1 MTVIVLLI
9 LAGVS
14 LNAIIGDNGVIT
26 NSMNAKVKNGM
37 AVLEEFLQEKY
48 VENYDKVESQP
59 SKILGLMKIPSVS
72 LYFYKPTVGVL
83 NYVVDSDGDALYLID
98 KSKLPKEIR
107 EQLVGGDAGN
117 KTYSD
122 YQSLNDVYG
131 VTSDLKV
138 YYCSNGKDTIYGLA
152 KDNLDKDDFTREVF
166 GTTSGKEYCDE
177 LVKLGKD
184 NNGDGKIS
192 AEEAQSVKEL
202 TINENSSI
210 SSLDELYNLVSLQK
224 LVIENKQ
231 LESLEGIE
239 NCPSLFYLYF
249 NNSTIGDYS
258 AMSGLGNRLTTLY
271 FYNIDDTEFSKACEG
286 IKDAK
291 FSELETLAITG
302 NTYFI
307 IPTTILTND
316 LVVGTKCAKTISTL
330 EPLSK
335 LSSETKQAIRYM
347 CINNNNLKDEDLGYI
362 SDFTNIYLLRAEY
375 NSFKNDDIEYG
386 LKSLDGLENM
396 KKLTYLYASNNL
408 LGKDCD
414 ELGGGE
420 NCLSSLEEKNKKNSG
435 VTTGEG
441 LYYVNLRNNAD
452 LKFVDCFESD
462 IDIRFL
468 YLSGCN
474 SGMSVNKIASII
486 INCGQNYDLPCKFLN
501 GKKYVWTDYFS
512 LEEITAE
519 KLESDL
525 KNNGYITTL
534 DLNGCK
540 KEDITN
546 EVLNEILKTMPKL
559 QYLRLDD
566 TNLSTIDFC
575 RLKEDADYAYCPEL
589 IELDLRNTYVTDIS
603 DLNNLVESNSLYP
616 SGRKMGTLRL
626 SDSLTLDEDGNP
638 KLVNLP
644 KIQDVI
650 NNLDGKCLLLSNG
663 RGGLVIT
670 SFNTMKLL
678 EDCKDVKTI
687 VSSQYNLRCKSD
699 QVLDLSKLNL
709 VSATCSGWEFVT
721 KFGGHFSGRLYLDQS
736 FPCVFEKG
744 TIIDGSVTLI
754 NSLFSDKIN
763 GSHWRNFFKSCQ
775 ICSKIYE
782 LNIRRCPSFKADY
795 FYEND
800 IQIFDGSTVE
810 RLKFS
815 GESTY
820 SSEFK
825 TLISLDGFEKLIK
838 VKNLSFENL
847 LELSD
852 FDALKQ
858 LTSLESLTIK
868 YCDFSKLSDL
878 EGMNSLNYLYIE
890 KAKSLGDVEILNNFE
905 ELTELHLID
914 CGISSCEPFRNLN
927 KLVILDLQNNTIGV
941 SGDSLGILANLHT
954 SKNGKLEKL
963 YLKGNN
969 GLKGIIEN
977 HEILKLVWKNND
989 VW

>member
-1 MTVIVLLI
+1 MKT
-9 LAGVS
+9 
-14 LNAIIGDNGVIT
+14 
-26 NSMNAKVKNGM
+26 GM

-291 FSELETLAITG
+291 FSELETLAVTG

-420 NCLSSLEEKNKKNSG
+420 NCLSSLEGKNKKNSG

-452 LKFVDCFESD
+452 LKFVNCFKSD
-462 IDIRFL
+462 VDIRFL

-474 SGMSVNKIASII
+474 SSMSVNEIASII
-486 INCGQNYDLPCKFLN
+486 TNCGQNYDLPCKFLD
-501 GKKYVWTDYFS
+501 GEKYVWTDYFS

-519 KLESDL
+519 KLRSDL
-525 KNNGYITTL
+525 RNNEFITTL

-575 RLKEDADYAYCPEL
+575 GCKENADYAYCPEL

-603 DLNNLVESNSLYP
+603 DLNNLVGSNSLYP

-626 SDSLTLDEDGNP
+626 SDSLSENVDGSS
-638 KLVNLP
+638 KLVNLDEV
-644 KIQDVI
+644 QDVI
-650 NNLDGKCLLLSNG
+650 NGLSGASKLLNNG
-663 RGGLVIT
+663 ASGLVIT

-678 EDCKDVKTI
+678 EKCINVTRI
-687 VSSQYNLRCKSD
+687 YSNQFELICESNEE
-699 QVLDLSKLNL
+699 LDLSKLKL
-709 VSATCSGWEFVT
+709 VHARCAGWRFVT
-721 KFGGHFSGRLYLDQS
+721 KFGGHFTGKIELDQS
-736 FPCVFEKG
+736 FPCVFEEN
-744 TIIDGSVTLI
+744 TQIDGSIILQTNYIGVR
-754 NSLFSDKIN
+754 N
-763 GSHWRNFFKSCQ
+763 GKERLNESHWREFFESCQ
-775 ICSKIYE
+775 KCLKIFK
-782 LNIRRCPSFKADY
+782 LKIMRSPSFKAEY
-795 FYEND
+795 FLDNGK
-800 IQIFDGSTVE
+800 IIFDGDKIE
-810 RLKFS
+810 CLIFS
-815 GESTY
+815 GSTQY
-820 SSEFK
+820 NSEFE
-825 TLISLDGFEKLIK
+825 TLVSLDGFEKLTK
-838 VKNLSFENL
+838 VKNLNFENL

-868 YCDFSKLSDL
+868 YCGFSKLSDL

-890 KAKSLGDVEILNNFE
+890 KAKSLGNMEILNNFE
-905 ELTELHLID
+905 KLTELHLID

-927 KLVILDLQNNTIGV
+927 ELVILDLQNNTIGV

-977 HEILKLVWKNND
+977 HEILKLAWKNND